1 MTVGSYGTNEGVTT
15 WWIDQWATGG
25 VASGYYLFNSCPPA
39 QPSAYSPPSYAVTAP
54 GQWGVGGRCVPPKI
68 EASGNWCPSSQPPY
82 SRWREHA
89 YGVGMLD
96 LLSPT
101 KAVWAFYSQESAMFK
116 PVDEVVLSRAD
127 PVKCAATPETIAAA
141 AATGVSL
148 DAVVSKFNVTAAAL
162 AKLPPD
168 TSPDCVAML
177 RRILTLDPPARPCLL
192 DIMAEPWFRQFLPD
206 LSKLNVSQPREQ
218 QSVQEITR
226 ILQVRSRCDG
236 VAWRRGVGGGC
247 GRGWG
252 WGRGVGTVRI
262 DRGGG
267 CCFVGCRCGR
277 VLPTTARLDP
287 HRTAPTPPHHT
298 AHRTGAGGGP
308 GVQAAAAHPGCI
320 RWRGDGR
327 GRGVYGGG

>member
-162 AKLPPD
+162 AKLANVKAGNK
-168 TSPDCVAML
+168 TLGL
-177 RRILTLDPPARPCLL
+177 RVDPKGAAGGIARSAS
-192 DIMAEPWFRQFLPD
+192 DYVQA
-206 LSKLNVSQPREQ
+206 KLAIANHTVIA
-218 QSVQEITR
+218 VKA
-226 ILQVRSRCDG
+226 G
-236 VAWRRGVGGGC
+236 GVGNKSAGA
-247 GRGWG
+247 
-252 WGRGVGTVRI
+252 T
-262 DRGGG
+262 
-267 CCFVGCRCGR
+267 F
-277 VLPTTARLDP
+277 TAF
-287 HRTAPTPPHHT
+287 
-298 AHRTGAGGGP
+298 G
-308 GVQAAAAHPGCI
+308 
-320 RWRGDGR
+320 
-327 GRGVYGGG
+327 